1 MVTQREL
8 EGYRGSGNRRF
19 GLSCATAWLA
29 FYGLAIVGSIA
40 ASKSKAIDVV
50 TAALP

>member
-8 EGYRGSGNRRF
+8 EGYRGIGNRRF

-29 FYGLAIVGSIA
+29 FYALAIAGGIILSTG
-40 ASKSKAIDVV
+40 KAVDVV